1 MSSDKQKINYR
12 YIIKNIFWVLKRCIK
27 STPAF
32 SIFSIIWNVFSQI
45 LFFIESMVLLGL
57 ILNYIQ
63 LQKPF
68 KNVIFAVA
76 LVAVTSIIQCIG
88 NIYLEERLKPIG
100 SEKIAKDVN
109 KLLYEKASNID
120 LECYDDPKFY
130 NDLVWA
136 TSEADSRYVE
146 VLESV
151 SEFIGAFAAVVVVS
165 IYVLIQNP
173 SGILFVLIAFIAT
186 VLIGLVI
193 NRLNF
198 DLKEKL
204 RFFERKRDYISRLFY
219 LKDYAKEFRFSNL
232 KDKMYKDFRDISE
245 DMQDIVDNKSKKIT
259 VFSILSDY
267 FCNSFIF
274 DGLYLVYLFYLAVVK
289 NTLLFGTIFVLYR
302 SASWM
307 KDHILSFSQLLI
319 MFQEHS
325 LYIDKIKVFL
335 DYNIKITSPENQTDM
350 PNNKEPGAIEVKNLN
365 FSYNP
370 NKPVLNDINMTIN
383 PGERIA
389 IVGNN
394 GAGKSTLIKLLL
406 RLYDAQDGCILYDGQ
421 DIRNYDVK
429 SYRNAFNTV
438 FQDYQ
443 LFAATLGENVS
454 MEHDNLNQE
463 KAISALAQ
471 SGFFDKPNMQKNG
484 LDTQITKEFDNAG
497 VELSGGEAQKIAISR
512 ALYRDSSVVILD
524 EPSSALDP
532 ASEYNFHNIILNALK
547 GKTVIMISH
556 RLSTTKMSDKIYMI
570 ENGTITEA
578 GNHEELMELGGK
590 YAEMFTLQSQN
601 YGNNI

>member
-1 MSSDKQKINYR
+1 M
-12 YIIKNIFWVLKRCIK
+12 
-27 STPAF
+27 
-32 SIFSIIWNVFSQI
+32 
-45 LFFIESMVLLGL
+45 
-57 ILNYIQ
+57 
-63 LQKPF
+63 
-68 KNVIFAVA
+68 
-76 LVAVTSIIQCIG
+76 
-88 NIYLEERLKPIG
+88 
-100 SEKIAKDVN
+100 N

-245 DMQDIVDNKSKKIT
+245 DMQGIVDNKSKKIT

-307 KDHILSFSQLLI
+307 KDHILSFSQFLI

-429 SYRNAFNTV
+429 SYRNAFTTV

-454 MEHDNLNQE
+454 MEHDNLDQE

-497 VELSGGEAQKIAISR
+497 VELSGGEAQKVAISR

>member
-198 DLKEKL
+198 GLKEKL

-245 DMQDIVDNKSKKIT
+245 VMQGIVDNKSKKIT

-350 PNNKEPGAIEVKNLN
+350 PNNKEPGAFEVKNLN

-406 RLYDAQDGCILYDGQ
+406 RLYDAQDGCILYGGQ

-438 FQDYQ
+438 FQDFQ

-454 MEHDNLNQE
+454 MEHENLDQE

>member
-245 DMQDIVDNKSKKIT
+245 VMQGIVDNKSKKIT

-350 PNNKEPGAIEVKNLN
+350 PNNKEPVAFEVKNLN

-406 RLYDAQDGCILYDGQ
+406 RLYDAQDGCILYGGQ

-438 FQDYQ
+438 FQDFQ

-454 MEHDNLNQE
+454 MEHDNLDQE

>member
-1 MSSDKQKINYR
+1 MFSDKQKNSYS
-12 YIIKNIFWVLKRCIK
+12 YIMKNIFWVLKRCMK

-32 SIFSIIWNVFSQI
+32 SIFILIWNAVTQV

-57 ILNYIQ
+57 ILNFIQ

-68 KNVIFAVA
+68 RDVIFVVV
-76 LVAVTSIIQCIG
+76 LVTVISIIKWIG
-88 NIYLEERLKPIG
+88 NIYLDERLKPVG
-100 SEKIAKDVN
+100 TEKIAKDVN

-136 TSEADSRYVE
+136 TSEADSRYVQ

-151 SEFIGAFAAVVVVS
+151 SEFIGAFSAVIVVGV
-165 IYVLIQNP
+165 YVLIENP
-173 SGILFVLIAFIAT
+173 SGILFVLISFIAT
-186 VLIGLVI
+186 VLIGSI
-193 NRLNF
+193 MNKLNF

-219 LKDYAKEFRFSNL
+219 LSDYAKEFRFSSL
-232 KDKMYKDFRDISE
+232 KDKMYKEFRDTSGE
-245 DMQDIVDNKSKKIT
+245 MEVIVGDKSKKIT
-259 VFSILSDY
+259 ALSVLSNY

-289 NTLLFGTIFVLYR
+289 NVLLFGTIFVLYR

-307 KDHILSFSQLLI
+307 KDHILGFSQLLLK
-319 MFQEHS
+319 FQEHS
-325 LYIDKIKVFL
+325 LYIDKIKYFL
-335 DYNIKITSPENQTDM
+335 DYNIKITSPETQANM
-350 PNNKEPGAIEVKNLN
+350 SKYKEPGVIEVRNLN
-365 FSYNP
+365 FSYHG
-370 NKPVLNDINMTIN
+370 NKQVLNNINMTIK

-389 IVGNN
+389 IVGYN

-406 RLYDAQDGCILYDGQ
+406 RLYDTQDGCILYDGQ
-421 DIRNYDVK
+421 DIKNYEVK

-454 MEHDNLNQE
+454 MDYDNLDRE
-463 KAISALAQ
+463 KAIGALTK
-471 SGFFDKPNMQKNG
+471 SGFNDKLDMLEKG

-497 VELSGGEAQKIAISR
+497 TELSGGEAQKIAISR
-512 ALYRDSSVVILD
+512 VLYKDSPVIILD

-532 ASEYNFHNIILNALK
+532 ASEYNFHNIILNSLK

-570 ENGTITEA
+570 ENGRIIEA
-578 GNHEELMELGGK
+578 GRHEELMELGGK
-590 YAEMFTLQSQN
+590 YAEMFILQSKN
-601 YGNNI
+601 YSKNI

>member
-245 DMQDIVDNKSKKIT
+245 DMQGIVDNKSKKIT

-307 KDHILSFSQLLI
+307 KDHILSFSQFLI

-429 SYRNAFNTV
+429 SYRNAFTTV

-454 MEHDNLNQE
+454 MEHDNLDQE

-497 VELSGGEAQKIAISR
+497 VELSGGEAQKVAISR